1 MTRGPLPKKA
11 ITKAREIALDRGI
24 LLDTG
29 DLADSHYEFSLFC
42 PGSTVYVHIRRI
54 RRHVATPQD
63 IEQEYGEDVGRIR
76 RVPETPVASRE
87 IWVLSPWG
95 TWQFFRVHNDCLV
108 EIRRDGAPAAGPA
121 PGSTLPAAQK

>member
-11 ITKAREIALDRGI
+11 ITKARVIATGRGI

-29 DLADSHYEFSLFC
+29 DLEESHYEFSLFC

-54 RRHVATPQD
+54 RKHVATPED
-63 IEQEYGEDVGRIR
+63 IKREFGEDIGRIR

-95 TWQFFRVHNDCLV
+95 IWQFFRIYNDCIV
-108 EIRRDGAPAAGPA
+108 EIRRDGLPVIGPA
-121 PGSTLPAAQK
+121 PGGTLPETPK